1 MYILTFGS
9 CKEEY
14 RKISSVEARVKELT
28 GYPVKV
34 DLKPGA
40 EINILGVT
48 VTKSH

>member
-9 CKEEY
+9 SKEEY

-40 EINILGVT
+40 EVNVLGVT

>member
-9 CKEEY
+9 CREEY
-14 RKISSVEARVKELT
+14 RKISSVEARILALT

-40 EINILGVT
+40 EVNILGVT